1 MLKNLLVSNRDEA
14 TEIGDEYPNLQF
26 IHAMEGHVRQAMGI
40 DDALSKPMVLDNKE
54 ALMASK
60 GMLGHVDNRFV

>member
-1 MLKNLLVSNRDEA
+1 LLISNKKEA
-14 TEIGDEYPNLQF
+14 TVIGDEYPNLQF

-40 DDALSKPMVLDNKE
+40 DDVLSKPLVLGNKE

-60 GMLGHVDNRFV
+60 GMLGHVDTRFV

>member
-1 MLKNLLVSNRDEA
+1 M
-14 TEIGDEYPNLQF
+14 IGDEYPNLQF

-40 DDALSKPMVLDNKE
+40 DDVLSKPLVLGNKE

-60 GMLGHVDNRFV
+60 GMLGHVDTRFV